1 MLAEKIIQ
9 EWLTE
14 IHYQSPV
21 LIKKTHTSD
30 KEIIK
35 IMTTNPGILIG
46 KGGQDIERL
55 KDRLGNRCSVELVEA
70 DEVICTPDTKIDT
83 RDWSDII
90 EERVISRLEM
100 WNM

>member
-1 MLAEKIIQ
+1 MFAEKIIQ

-14 IHYQSPV
+14 IHYQKPV
-21 LIKKTHTSD
+21 LIKKMHTSG

-35 IMTTNPGILIG
+35 IMTINPGILIG
-46 KGGQDIERL
+46 KGGQDIGRL

-83 RDWSDII
+83 RDWNDII
-90 EERVISRLEM
+90 DERVMSRFEM
-100 WNM
+100 WGM

>member
-1 MLAEKIIQ
+1 MFAEKIIQ

-21 LIKKTHTSD
+21 LIKKIHASD
-30 KEIIK
+30 KELIK

-46 KGGQDIERL
+46 KGGRDIKRL
-55 KDRLGNRCSVELVEA
+55 KDKLGNRCLVELVEA
-70 DEVICTPDTKIDT
+70 DEIICTPDTKIDT
-83 RDWSDII
+83 RDWDDII
-90 EERVISRLEM
+90 DERVMSRFEM

>member
-1 MLAEKIIQ
+1 MFDEKIIQ

-14 IHYQSPV
+14 IHYQKPV
-21 LIKKTHTSD
+21 LIKKMHTSG

-100 WNM
+100 WDM